1 MATNSKRITN
11 FSQAVLY
18 TVIFI
23 AILGAVNFLANRYN
37 KSVDTT
43 SNKRYTLSDQT
54 ANIAKALSQDL
65 TISFWDRP
73 DSFVGAKDLLDRY
86 ALLSPRI
93 KVVYQDIDKNRTAAI
108 AANIAARGAITVQ
121 TGNKTEQ
128 AKSLTEEEI
137 TGAMVRALKGGDRKV
152 CFTSGYGDGDLAE
165 VQPDGYASVKELAEK
180 NNYKTAVVPLIPV
193 PTIPK
198 DCTVL
203 VVGGPKRDYLQPA
216 VDALKS
222 YVEGG
227 GHAMVLL
234 NPPLKFGAS
243 VDDNAALDALL
254 ASWGVKTNQD
264 LVLDLSGVGQLFG
277 MGPELPVVTEFEDH
291 PVVRALKGMATA
303 FPLTRSLSEG
313 TSDKA
318 TVKPLLKTSGDAV
331 ATTDMKSPEVKVDQS
346 KKGSRTLAVAGEINT
361 AAAAQPGDQTA
372 SKGRFVVVGTSR
384 WIANGFLSFNG
395 NRDLF
400 MNMVNWLS
408 SDEDLI
414 AIRPKDPEDRRL
426 NMNSSQVTLMFWTS
440 VIGIPALMLMAGIGV
455 WLRRR

>member
-1 MATNSKRITN
+1 MANNPKRITT
-11 FSQAVLY
+11 FAQAALY

-37 KSVDTT
+37 KSFDTT
-43 SNKRYTLSDQT
+43 ANKRYTLSDQT
-54 ANIAKALSQDL
+54 ANIAKGLTQDI

-73 DSFVGAKDLLDRY
+73 DAFVGAKDLLDRY
-86 ALLSPRI
+86 AGLSSHV
-93 KVVYQDIDKNRTAAI
+93 KVVYQDVDKNRTAAI

-121 TGNKTEQ
+121 VGNKTEQ

-137 TGAMVRALKGGDRKV
+137 TGAMVRALKGGDRVV
-152 CFTSGYGDGDLAE
+152 CFTTGYGDGDTADT
-165 VQPDGYASVKELAEK
+165 QPDGFAAVKELSEK
-180 NNYKTAVVPLIPV
+180 NNYKTQNVALIPV

-198 DCTVL
+198 ECTVL

-227 GHAMVLL
+227 GHAIILL
-234 NPPLKFGAS
+234 NPPLKFGQS

-264 LVLDLSGVGQLFG
+264 LVLDLSGVGQVFG
-277 MGPELPVVTEFEDH
+277 MGPELPVVTDYEGH
-291 PVVRALKGMATA
+291 AIVRGMKSMATA
-303 FPLTRSLSEG
+303 FPLTRSLS
-313 TSDKA
+313 TTPSDRA
-318 TVKPLLKTSGDAV
+318 TVKALLNTSRDAV

-346 KKGSRTLAVAGEINT
+346 TKAARTLAVAGEMNT
-361 AAAAQPGDQTA
+361 PPAQPGA
-372 SKGRFVVVGTSR
+372 EAAPKGRFVVVGTSR

-426 NMNSSQVTLMFWTS
+426 NMNASQVALMFWTS
-440 VIGIPALMLMAGIGV
+440 VIGIPVLMLFAGISV
-455 WLRRR
+455 WWRRR

>member
-1 MATNSKRITN
+1 MATSSKRITN

-18 TVIFI
+18 TIIVI

-54 ANIAKALSQDL
+54 INVAKALSQDL

-73 DSFVGAKDLLDRY
+73 DSFIGAKDLLERY

-93 KVVYQDIDKNRTAAI
+93 KVVYQDLDKNRTAAI

-121 TGNKTEQ
+121 VGNKTEQ

-137 TGAMVRALKGGDRKV
+137 TGAMVRALKGGDRVV
-152 CFTSGYGDGDLAE
+152 CFTSGYGDGDVADT
-165 VQPDGYASVKELAEK
+165 QPDGYAAAKELAEK
-180 NNYKTAVVPLIPV
+180 NNYKTQAVALIPI
-193 PTIPK
+193 PAIPK
-198 DCTVL
+198 ECTVL
-203 VVGGPKRDYLQPA
+203 IIGGPKRDYLQPA
-216 VDALKS
+216 VDAIKT

-227 GHAMVLL
+227 GHALIML
-234 NPPLKFGAS
+234 NPPLKFGSS

-254 ASWGVKTNQD
+254 ASWGVKTNRD
-264 LVLDLSGVGQLFG
+264 LVLDLSGVGQLFN
-277 MGPELPVVTEFEDH
+277 MGPELPVITEYEDH
-291 PVVRALKGMATA
+291 AVVRALKGMATA
-303 FPLTRSLSEG
+303 FPLTRSLSTVPSDRAAVKALLN
-313 TSDKA
+313 TSR
-318 TVKPLLKTSGDAV
+318 DAV
-331 ATTDMKSPEVKVDQS
+331 ATQDMNSPQVKVDQS
-346 KKGSRTLAVAGEINT
+346 TKAARTLAVAGEMN
-361 AAAAQPGDQTA
+361 AAAAQPGA
-372 SKGRFVVVGTSR
+372 EAAPKGRFVVVGTSR

-426 NMNSSQVTLMFWTS
+426 NMNASQVGLMFWTS
-440 VIGIPALMLMAGIGV
+440 VIGIPVLMLLAGISV
-455 WLRRR
+455 WWRRR